1 MKMTRHTSLTAGIT
15 SLVVVG
21 TALLLTACGSSDEAE
36 KEQERQHL
44 AQAQEIAIPVRTL
57 PASGGTVVES
67 LSVQGRLEVW
77 RQEILSAPVAGIIR
91 QFPTLPDQ
99 PVKTGDLVLLLD
111 PPLSEVDEIAKAT
124 IQRGRTRRALDRL
137 EYLRINAPVTV
148 STNDLETARDAE
160 SDATRELE
168 LLTNRQA
175 KRRIVAPFAGV
186 LVKFEG
192 VVGAQ
197 IAEGTKFA
205 ELLDH
210 SRYRI
215 RLELPETTLR
225 RLQIGQT
232 VEVRALSDDTSATGT
247 VASIPAA
254 IDTEKGTGQ
263 VVIDTTTPPTSW
275 RPGGFATAKLV
286 LKETTGA
293 VVLPR
298 DKVFFEE
305 NRAFCW
311 TAETRDGKLVARRAW
326 IDTGASDET
335 KLIVTKGVNA
345 GDQVIVE
352 GLAGM
357 SDGVKIVLAPEK
369 KDESKKEE
377 KKEDKKES
385 EKKGAAATPDATKPA
400 ESTK

>member
-1 MKMTRHTSLTAGIT
+1 MITARHSTTRRWMTVF
-15 SLVVVG
+15 VVVG
-21 TALLLTACGSSDEAE
+21 TTLLLTACGSLDDAE
-36 KEQERQHL
+36 QEQERQHL
-44 AQAQEIAIPVRTL
+44 AQAQELAIPVRML
-57 PASGGTVVES
+57 AASGGTVVES

-111 PPLSEVDEIAKAT
+111 PPLGEADEIAKAT

-137 EYLRINAPVTV
+137 EYLRVNAPVTV

-160 SDATRELE
+160 ADATRELE
-168 LLTNRQA
+168 LLTNRLA

-192 VVGAQ
+192 VVGAP

-225 RLQIGQT
+225 RLALGQA
-232 VEVRALSDDTSATGT
+232 VEVRALSDDTCAIGT
-247 VASIPAA
+247 VASIPSA

-263 VVIDTTTPPTSW
+263 VVIDTTTPPITW

-311 TAETRDGKLVARRAW
+311 VVDTRDGHLVARRAW

-335 KLIVTKGVNA
+335 TLIITKGVKT

-357 SDGVKIVLAPEK
+357 SDGVKIVMAAEK
-369 KDESKKEE
+369 KDDAKK
-377 KKEDKKES
+377 
-385 EKKGAAATPDATKPA
+385 ATEQVK
-400 ESTK
+400 